1 MRTKRS
7 ATGLIAKTMATGALM
22 VTALTVP
29 APDVFYDMRYNAG
42 VRPISVTSATTSAT
56 PDVFYDM

>member
-1 MRTKRS
+1 
-7 ATGLIAKTMATGALM
+7 
-22 VTALTVP
+22 
-29 APDVFYDMRYNAG
+29 MRYNAG